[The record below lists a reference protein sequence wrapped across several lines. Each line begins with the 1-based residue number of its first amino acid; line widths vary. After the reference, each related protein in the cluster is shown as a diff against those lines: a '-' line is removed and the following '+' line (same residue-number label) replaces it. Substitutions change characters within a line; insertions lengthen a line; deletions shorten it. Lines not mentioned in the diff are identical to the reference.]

1 MIKIIKY
8 YKYNLITLTHTI
20 QCLFDHMLVN
30 SLIYNKSLPITTF
43 VFFFNWKIELQM
55 PMESW
60 SLDLGAWNW
69 GARDKMECIQPA
81 QMVWALGNT
90 KEKPKVLH
98 SCFFPK
104 FGNCNSNI
112 YSELKTDIYH
122 LQITIVSICG
132 GEEWVRL

>member
-1 MIKIIKY
+1 
-8 YKYNLITLTHTI
+8 
-20 QCLFDHMLVN
+20 
-30 SLIYNKSLPITTF
+30 
-43 VFFFNWKIELQM
+43 M

-60 SLDLGAWNW
+60 TLDLGAWNW
-69 GARDKMECIQPA
+69 GARDKMEGIRVA
-81 QMVWALGNT
+81 QMVWALGNI

-104 FGNCNSNI
+104 LGNCNSYI

-122 LQITIVSICG
+122 LQITIVSIWG